1 MPNPLLN
8 QRENNIA
15 EENIIKNS
23 RSLFQLKAKKD
34 NVIKDKTIRN
44 IRMVVESVEEDYYK
58 TIWIGNAFSR
68 IVMLMLMLMH
78 IMVMLSVYFEYKSNG
93 EKINYKS

>member
-58 TIWIGNAFSR
+58 TIWIGNAFSK

-78 IMVMLSVYFEYKSNG
+78 SMVMLSVYFEYKSNG

>member
-15 EENIIKNS
+15 EENIIKDS

-44 IRMVVESVEEDYYK
+44 IRLVFESVEEDYYK

-78 IMVMLSVYFEYKSNG
+78 SMVMLSVYFEYKSNG
-93 EKINYKS
+93 GKINYKS

>member
-68 IVMLMLMLMH
+68 IVMLMLMH
-78 IMVMLSVYFEYKSNG
+78 SMVMLSVYFEYKSNG

>member
-78 IMVMLSVYFEYKSNG
+78 SMVMLSVYFEYKSNG

>member
-1 MPNPLLN
+1 
-8 QRENNIA
+8 
-15 EENIIKNS
+15 
-23 RSLFQLKAKKD
+23 
-34 NVIKDKTIRN
+34 
-44 IRMVVESVEEDYYK
+44 MVVESVEEDYYK

-78 IMVMLSVYFEYKSNG
+78 SMVMLSVYFEYKSNG

>member
-15 EENIIKNS
+15 EENIIKIS

-78 IMVMLSVYFEYKSNG
+78 SMVMLSVYFEYKSNG

>member
-23 RSLFQLKAKKD
+23 RSLFQLKAKKE

-78 IMVMLSVYFEYKSNG
+78 SMVMLSVYFEYKSNG

>member
-44 IRMVVESVEEDYYK
+44 IKMVVESVEEDYYK

-78 IMVMLSVYFEYKSNG
+78 SMVMLSVYFEYKSNG

>member
-78 IMVMLSVYFEYKSNG
+78 SMVMISVYFEYKSNG

>member
-58 TIWIGNAFSR
+58 TIWIGNAFSG

-78 IMVMLSVYFEYKSNG
+78 SMVMLSVYFEYKSNG

>member
-8 QRENNIA
+8 QGENNIA

-78 IMVMLSVYFEYKSNG
+78 SMVMLSVYFEYKSNG

>member
-34 NVIKDKTIRN
+34 NVIKDKTIKN

-78 IMVMLSVYFEYKSNG
+78 SMVMLSVYFEYKSNG